1 MMAEMDALQKNHL
14 ALEEHEAYEE
24 SEWAEDLVAQKKA
37 KVEEQQR
44 ALKLAEEDLAT
55 ANCTY
60 HRIRYVPRGQRRGIS
75 FKTETTLH
83 DRLSI
88 REKWGTLNKLLK
100 TVGKEERKL
109 EYLDRP
115 WRLENT
121 DVPQAQVQEAPK
133 ETKGGDGL
141 AKMSWARL
149 YVPPP
154 QPQPQ
159 PTTHAAPVPEKAEAE
174 KVEPEAAKLTKSW
187 PERWESWSRLHMPTP
202 HPPPPPAPVS
212 EVENTYVAAVADPAD
227 ALRKEKASLKRQIR
241 AFDEAFSK
249 SYGRLPTNAEKEH
262 LRPLYNRYRAI
273 KKQIEDGDGDSPNA
287 ADASDTAAP
296 QVQEPDYTYVPP
308 PRVLDAEQYWPASRC
323 RNLAKEVLREKP
335 SRNHFGL
342 IQQLSSHYKMTP
354 EEFKRTNP
362 FDLLK
367 NTGILRKILNY
378 REYSRMERARW

>member
-1 MMAEMDALQKNHL
+1 MMAELDTLQKNHW

-60 HRIRYVPRGQRRGIS
+60 HRIRYVPRGQRRGVN
-75 FKTETTLH
+75 FKTKTTLD
-83 DRLSI
+83 DRLEI
-88 REKWGTLNKLLK
+88 RSKWETLNWLLK

-115 WRLENT
+115 WRLEKT
-121 DVPQAQVQEAPK
+121 DVPQAQVQE
-133 ETKGGDGL
+133 L
-141 AKMSWARL
+141 
-149 YVPPP
+149 
-154 QPQPQ
+154 QP
-159 PTTHAAPVPEKAEAE
+159 E
-174 KVEPEAAKLTKSW
+174 KVETEKVETEKVETEKVETEKVETEKVETPQLPESESE
-187 PERWESWSRLHMPTP
+187 PE
-202 HPPPPPAPVS
+202 S
-212 EVENTYVAAVADPAD
+212 EP
-227 ALRKEKASLKRQIR
+227 K
-241 AFDEAFSK
+241 
-249 SYGRLPTNAEKEH
+249 
-262 LRPLYNRYRAI
+262 
-273 KKQIEDGDGDSPNA
+273 
-287 ADASDTAAP
+287 
-296 QVQEPDYTYVPP
+296 PDNNYAPP

-342 IQQLSSHYKMTP
+342 IQQLSSHYKITP
-354 EEFKRTNP
+354 EEFKKTNP

-378 REYSRMERARW
+378 REYSRMERARRMVI